1 MDEVELKTSAP
12 AELSQF
18 QAKLDALNHLVISVL
33 ILLVVVSGTL
43 TIYLLRQW
51 SSTRKD
57 LAAFRPMA
65 AQVIGQYNNNREWN
79 ARMDG
84 FVSKL
89 TDYGRAH
96 PNFVPILMK
105 YGINPAGPSATP
117 AGAAAPAAAGQQKK

>member
-1 MDEVELKTSAP
+1 MDEVEQKTSAP

-18 QAKLDALNHLVISVL
+18 QAKLDALNHLVVSVL
-33 ILLVVVSGTL
+33 VLLLITSGTL

-65 AQVIGQYNNNREWN
+65 AQVIGQYNNNRERN

-84 FVSKL
+84 FVSRL
-89 TDYGRAH
+89 TDYGRTH
-96 PNFVPILMK
+96 TNFAPILMK
-105 YGINPAGPSATP
+105 YGINPAAPSATP
-117 AGAAAPAAAGQQKK
+117 AASAAPAGPPKK

>member
-1 MDEVELKTSAP
+1 
-12 AELSQF
+12 
-18 QAKLDALNHLVISVL
+18 
-33 ILLVVVSGTL
+33 VVSGTL

>member
-12 AELSQF
+12 VELSQL
-18 QAKLDALNHLVISVL
+18 QAKLDALNHLMISVL

-51 SSTRKD
+51 SSARKD
-57 LAAFRPMA
+57 LVAFRPIA
-65 AQVIGQYNNNREWN
+65 AQVVGQYNSNREFN

-84 FVSKL
+84 FISQL

-96 PNFVPILMK
+96 PNFAPILMK
-105 YGINPAGPSATP
+105 YGINPAVPSATP
-117 AGAAAPAAAGQQKK
+117 AAAAAPATAGQQKK